1 MMGIEDSAS
10 RRTGKVALI
19 TGAARRV
26 GAVIAR
32 ELHAEGFNLAV
43 HFHSSRSEA
52 EQLVDELNSTRR
64 GSASLICAKLDD
76 LSSISGVVSSTAR
89 DWGRLDVLVNNA
101 STYYPTR
108 VETATE
114 REWDDLVDVNL
125 KVPFFMAQAALPWL
139 REARGCIVNLVDV
152 NAKRPLKGY
161 PIYCAAKAGLV
172 SLTEALALEL
182 APEIRVN
189 GVAPGTMMW
198 PEKQNALNEIEQRMA
213 LAKIPLGRI
222 GSCAAVADAVRYL
235 VLADYVT
242 GHIITVDGGALL
254 T

>member
-1 MMGIEDSAS
+1 MGIGDSVPQ
-10 RRTGKVALI
+10 RTGKVALI

-32 ELHAEGFNLAV
+32 VLHAEGFNIAV
-43 HFHSSRSEA
+43 HYHSSRSEA
-52 EQLVDELNSTRR
+52 EQLVGELNSARG

-76 LSSISGVVSSTAR
+76 RSSISSVVSSTVR

-139 REARGCIVNLVDV
+139 RESRGCIVNLVDV

-189 GVAPGTMMW
+189 GVAPGTVMW
-198 PEKQNALNEIEQRMA
+198 PEKQNALNEVEQRMA

-222 GSCAAVADAVRYL
+222 GSCADVADAVRYL

-242 GHIITVDGGALL
+242 GHIVTVDGGVLL